1 MKFLF
6 KTTVVI
12 QGIAVPYS
20 IYLHTNGAY
29 YAESMN
35 PDYDNFLLQK
45 IKGEWTTGLIRNQGS
60 AEQIGATIDEP
71 STDI

>member
-12 QGIAVPYS
+12 QGIAVHYS
-20 IYLHTNGAY
+20 IFVHTNGAY

-45 IKGEWTTGLIRNQGS
+45 IKSGWTTGLIRNQGN
-60 AEQIGATIDEP
+60 AEQIGATIDQL